1 MTSDEK
7 RQVFHDAIEILVER
21 AVAIA
26 DIKTSAGAYASKTR
40 AALREEHRPAAKE
53 IFGAYDDL
61 GTDIDAAQLADLL
74 EPPKPKPAKKACP
87 SCGSDTPAPPTPPTF
102 TATDRE
108 PATDF
113 DRARARNRIAQIRQS
128 LKENAS

>member
-1 MTSDEK
+1 MTPDEK
-7 RQVFHDAIEILVER
+7 RETFHDAIDLLVAR
-21 AVAIA
+21 RVA
-26 DIKTSAGAYASKTR
+26 DVKPTSVGAYESKTR
-40 AALREEHRPAAKE
+40 TALREEHRPAAKE

-61 GTDIDAAQLADLL
+61 GTPIDAAQLADLL
-74 EPPKPKPAKKACP
+74 EPPKPKPAAKACP
-87 SCGSDTPAPPTPPTF
+87 SCGSDTPAPPVPPTF

>member
-1 MTSDEK
+1 MSKKETYAKAHS
-7 RQVFHDAIEILVER
+7 IL
-21 AVAIA
+21 
-26 DIKTSAGAYASKTR
+26 
-40 AALREEHRPAAKE
+40 
-53 IFGAYDDL
+53 
-61 GTDIDAAQLADLL
+61 DLL
-74 EPPKPKPAKKACP
+74 ANAVPAHDGVRDAVGWRKKIRNDLRAEHWQMICDELETGASPEAIIASLSAPAKPA
-87 SCGSDTPAPPTPPTF
+87 TPAPPVPPTF

>member
-7 RQVFHDAIEILVER
+7 RQVFAAAIELIVDRIVTEAR
-21 AVAIA
+21 PNN
-26 DIKTSAGAYASKTR
+26 AGAYAAKTR
-40 AALREEHRPAAKE
+40 AALKTEHRDAARE
-53 IFGAYDDL
+53 IFSAYDDL
-61 GTDIDAAQLADLL
+61 GTPIDAQQLADLL
-74 EPPKPKPAKKACP
+74 EPPKPKPAAKACP
-87 SCGSDTPAPPTPPTF
+87 SCGTDTPAAPVPPTF